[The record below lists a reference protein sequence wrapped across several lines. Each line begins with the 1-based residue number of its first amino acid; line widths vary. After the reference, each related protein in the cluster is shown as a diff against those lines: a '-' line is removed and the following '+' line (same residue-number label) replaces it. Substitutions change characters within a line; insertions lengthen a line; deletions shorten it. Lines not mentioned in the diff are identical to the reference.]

1 MFARPVNPNNQG
13 FLIRKDQ
20 SLNTTIKRYRSAVER
35 LVTAYFDKRPVAI
48 VVGNGRLGPAHVFA
62 KFLDLTADDADVATI
77 SGPCPNAIDF
87 MREIVCGI
95 GFEPKHLS
103 LSDLE
108 GVLDLFLQHQRKAK
122 RRTIIAVQ
130 EFDAHG
136 WWVLDKIRRLI
147 ECEAEDSNGLMML
160 LSGPP
165 SVNVV
170 LNEPILDIISA
181 HAGDRIELMPF
192 SLSETRDFIR
202 SHITSSVMF
211 ENTPIDIGEL
221 IDFSATNVVHE
232 CCDGIPDDVYR
243 LCNKCLD
250 IISSTNEK
258 RITTAIVKQA
268 IQSLGLAGLERETE
282 PLDEATNTSTEAEPS
297 GYLIVDDRGEEST
310 QRIPVFD
317 SSIVIGRDQHC
328 DYCITGLGV
337 SRFHSLFS
345 LTPEGLVVV
354 DLGSTNGTLVNGEKV
369 DRSKLGPDDVVE
381 IGHARITYVA
391 KVARNLPQYRHSLNG
406 NQDLRQDQH
415 QEASINYAGDAFTFL
430 NISSR

>member
-1 MFARPVNPNNQG
+1 MFARPVNPNNQS
-13 FLIRKDQ
+13 FLLKKDQ

-77 SGPCPNAIDF
+77 SGPCSNAIDF
-87 MREIVCGI
+87 MREIIRSI
-95 GFEPKHLS
+95 GFEPNLLS

-130 EFDAHG
+130 DFDAHG

-147 ECEAEDSNGLMML
+147 ESEAEDSSGLMML

-170 LNEPILDIISA
+170 LNEPILDSISA

-211 ENTPIDIGEL
+211 ENTPIDIGEI

-232 CCDGIPDDVYR
+232 SCNGVPDDVYQ

-258 RITTAIVKQA
+258 RITIAVVKQA
-268 IQSLGLAGLERETE
+268 IESLGLAGTEEESESLEET
-282 PLDEATNTSTEAEPS
+282 TNTSTEAEAS
-297 GYLIVDDRGEEST
+297 GYLVVDDSMEST
-310 QRIPVFD
+310 QRIPVFN
-317 SSIVIGRDQHC
+317 SSIVIGRDPHC
-328 DYCITGLGV
+328 DYCITGLGI

-345 LTPEGLVVV
+345 LTPDGLVVV
-354 DLGSTNGTLVNGEKV
+354 DLGSTNGTYVNGEKV
-369 DRSKLGPDDVVE
+369 DRFKLGRDDVVE

-391 KVARNLPQYRHSLNG
+391 KVAGNLPSRSHHRND
-406 NQDLRQDQH
+406 NRDDVDRNQH

-430 NISSR
+430 NIS